1 MLFHLLSSGPDNS
14 SDTESAPSPSQTD
27 PSKSDTPTHLNS
39 ALDGMSDQDI
49 MATKGAVAD
58 AKGQEP
64 PYGEL
69 RVKVEKSPE
78 GGAEDGLSQDERTRS
93 AYEMQIHPK
102 SEPQDVEM
110 AAPSSERAQVQV
122 KMEPEVKDKEEKQA
136 EQHHSDNDSSA
147 TCSADEDVEAE
158 PDRQRWE
165 AAALV
170 LLWGFHTYSAI
181 GL

>member
-1 MLFHLLSSGPDNS
+1 M
-14 SDTESAPSPSQTD
+14 
-27 PSKSDTPTHLNS
+27 
-39 ALDGMSDQDI
+39 
-49 MATKGAVAD
+49 AD

-64 PYGEL
+64 PYSEL

-78 GGAEDGLSQDERTRS
+78 GGAGDGLPQDERTRS

-110 AAPSSERAQVQV
+110 TAPSSDRAQVQV
-122 KMEPEVKDKEEKQA
+122 KMEPEVKDKEEKQG

-158 PDRQRWE
+158 PDRQR
-165 AAALV
+165 
-170 LLWGFHTYSAI
+170 
-181 GL
+181 

>member
-49 MATKGAVAD
+49 IATKGAD

-181 GL
+181 GF